1 MKPGVT
7 HKLFL
12 TLFLAAGLAVASSTV
27 IMDWSLN
34 RGFIRYID
42 GLEATGLTRLAS
54 MLEERYRADSGWDL
68 IRRDPITWRRL
79 LTESMPDL
87 GPPPGMDNAFPPPPA
102 PDEMLKNAA
111 LDGRRENGP
120 PPGALPPHL
129 IREFDERLFL
139 QDARKT
145 VIIGSPEA
153 SANAKIVTLY
163 HQNKVIGYVGIH
175 QKTMLLKRPHQRFL
189 EEQKIAFAIV
199 AGVIVFLSAGLS
211 LLLATRMVRPLKKI
225 STATHL
231 LAQGEYSVR
240 VPVDSNDELGRLATD
255 FNALA
260 LAMEHNE
267 QARRR
272 WVADISHELRTP
284 LTFLRSQV
292 EAILDGIRQ
301 PSVESI
307 QAIHHEILRF
317 SRLVDDLY
325 QLSMSDVGALT
336 YRKEEAV
343 VTDILTEAV
352 SMLRPAFSGKN
363 IALHCKGTEEA
374 ITVFGDKERLGQLL
388 GNLLDNSLKYTDP
401 GGVLRISISKKDNRA
416 VIDFQDSAPGVP
428 EAELGKLFERLYRV
442 ESSRSRVS
450 GGAGLGLTICRNI
463 VEAHAGTIEAK
474 TSPLGGVWIHVVLP
488 CCGRV

>member
-1 MKPGVT
+1 
-7 HKLFL
+7 
-12 TLFLAAGLAVASSTV
+12 
-27 IMDWSLN
+27 
-34 RGFIRYID
+34 
-42 GLEATGLTRLAS
+42 
-54 MLEERYRADSGWDL
+54 
-68 IRRDPITWRRL
+68 
-79 LTESMPDL
+79 
-87 GPPPGMDNAFPPPPA
+87 
-102 PDEMLKNAA
+102 MLKNAA

-120 PPGALPPHL
+120 PPGTLPPHL
-129 IREFDERLFL
+129 VREFDERLFL
-139 QDARKT
+139 QDARQT
-145 VIIGSPEA
+145 IIIGSPEA

-189 EEQKIAFAIV
+189 EEQKMAFAIV

-292 EAILDGIRQ
+292 EAILDGVRQ
-301 PSVESI
+301 PSMDSI

-352 SMLRPAFSGKN
+352 SMLRPAFSDKN

-374 ITVFGDKERLGQLL
+374 ITVFGDKERLGQGQGDHHHQREVGHEN
-388 GNLLDNSLKYTDP
+388 GNQSSAAVGPGFSGCGTDSSQAVRAGADPDGSLAGRP
-401 GGVLRISISKKDNRA
+401 GCSGCAGDGWRPSGTRENTESGRI
-416 VIDFQDSAPGVP
+416 G
-428 EAELGKLFERLYRV
+428 
-442 ESSRSRVS
+442 
-450 GGAGLGLTICRNI
+450 
-463 VEAHAGTIEAK
+463 
-474 TSPLGGVWIHVVLP
+474 
-488 CCGRV
+488 